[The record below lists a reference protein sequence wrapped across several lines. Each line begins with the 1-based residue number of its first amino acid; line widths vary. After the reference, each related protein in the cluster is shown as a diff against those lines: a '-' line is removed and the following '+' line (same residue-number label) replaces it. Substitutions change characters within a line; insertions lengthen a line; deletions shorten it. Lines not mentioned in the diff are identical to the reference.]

1 MQPVQRPFRQAVDV
15 TGAAPLGAGFRV
27 LLAITSY
34 ERPSRSVE
42 TIAADLNDKVDL
54 AGARRRLRT
63 NASITLQVNNAGA
76 GATAPLRREM
86 DR

>member
-34 ERPSRSVE
+34 EQPSRSVE

-54 AGARRRLRT
+54 AGSRPNR
-63 NASITLQVNNAGA
+63 
-76 GATAPLRREM
+76 
-86 DR
+86 